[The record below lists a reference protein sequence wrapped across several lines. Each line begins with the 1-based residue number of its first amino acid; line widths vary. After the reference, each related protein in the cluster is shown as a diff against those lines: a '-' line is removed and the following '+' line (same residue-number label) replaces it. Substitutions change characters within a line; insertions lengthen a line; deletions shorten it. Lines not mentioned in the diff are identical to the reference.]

1 MERLKKRVNR
11 TARVNIL
18 LLTLTLDLPEHKPAK
33 LSYSEFHGSHTDYP
47 ENAVVYTTLPS
58 QPLGSTLADSLD
70 GWTECIFDG
79 PDAKQII
86 VSTPGF
92 PKPVPKPDHVS
103 HSIGITKTANLGM
116 TATRNLKMG
125 DLVYAERPLL
135 MAYHGTRVSA
145 ELPPNT
151 TREQMIQVAIQE
163 WEELLKISF
172 DRMLPERQAA
182 YLALANSHT
191 EDGSGPILGVIRT
204 NGFGV
209 TLKKE
214 GGLKELQVSAICDML
229 SRINHRCVISLHI
242 HGRVCLMDDI

>member
-1 MERLKKRVNR
+1 M
-11 TARVNIL
+11 
-18 LLTLTLDLPEHKPAK
+18 
-33 LSYSEFHGSHTDYP
+33 
-47 ENAVVYTTLPS
+47 VYTTLPS
-58 QPLGSTLADSLD
+58 QPLGSTLADSPD

-79 PDAKQII
+79 PDAKQIVI
-86 VSTPGF
+86 STPGF

-103 HSIGITKTANLGM
+103 HSIKITKTANLGM

-135 MAYHGTRVSA
+135 MTYPGAKSA
-145 ELPPNT
+145 AALPSNT
-151 TREQMIQVAIQE
+151 TRAQMIQVALQE
-163 WEELLKISF
+163 WEQLLKISF

-191 EDGSGPILGVIRT
+191 EDGSGPIFGVVRT

-214 GGLKELQVSAICDML
+214 GGSKKQFVSAVCEIL
-229 SRINHRCVISLHI
+229 SRINHRCVIFLRI
-242 HGRVCLMDDI
+242 HGRFA